1 MKLDPKAI
9 NDLWN
14 DKKSSMNTKDLC
26 EKYDIS
32 RATLFRVLKK
42 KSDESGESIPKSK
55 KLTDESIKAVVKL
68 WNEGKSQKEIADNFS
83 ITQSLVSQIV
93 NRKIHSNITKEM
105 EIRGRFN
112 KTKDIASVSVIYNC

>member
-1 MKLDPKAI
+1 MID
-9 NDLWN
+9 DLWS

-32 RATLFRVLKK
+32 RATLFRALKK
-42 KSDESGESIPKSK
+42 KSDESGESVPKNK
-55 KLTDESIKAVVKL
+55 KMTSENIKTVVEL
-68 WNEGKSQKEIADNFS
+68 WNKGKSQKEIAKDFS
-83 ITQSLVSQIV
+83 ITQSLVSQII
-93 NRKIHSNITKEM
+93 NRKIHSNVTNEM